1 MGPWLH
7 PKHIVT
13 IHDIRAFSAEHFDSL
28 PTRTQTWQRAS
39 FRVLATTAAMILTDS
54 VYSQSRI
61 LETFHLRD
69 EKVKVI
75 YPGADHI
82 LNVPVDPATLDKLG
96 LEPRKYVLAV
106 GSLYPHKNLTILHS
120 INWDEFGVDLCV
132 VGEAPSTNA
141 KAFQKVVDEA
151 RAQPRNIHYLGRRSD
166 SEIRSLYMNAFAYVL
181 PSLYE
186 GFGFPPLEAMYCGC
200 PVIASDR
207 TSIPEVCG
215 EGALY
220 FDPLSG
226 ESLRRVVAQL
236 VDDPQ
241 TRDKMIENG
250 YKRAR
255 EFTWERAARQVMAV
269 LEQI

>member
-1 MGPWLH
+1 
-7 PKHIVT
+7 
-13 IHDIRAFSAEHFDSL
+13 
-28 PTRTQTWQRAS
+28 
-39 FRVLATTAAMILTDS
+39 MILTDS
-54 VYSQSRI
+54 LYSQSRI

-69 EKVKVI
+69 DKVKVI

-82 LNVPVDPATLDKLG
+82 LNVRADPATLEKLG

-106 GSLYPHKNLTILHS
+106 GSLYPHKNLAILHS
-120 INWDEFGVDLCV
+120 INWGEFGLDLCV

-141 KAFQKVVDEA
+141 RAFQKVVEES

-166 SEIRSLYMNAFAYVL
+166 GEIRSLYANAFAYVL

-220 FDPLSG
+220 FDALSG
-226 ESLRRVVAQL
+226 ESLGRAIAQI

-241 TRDKMIENG
+241 LRGRMIENG
-250 YKRAR
+250 YRRAR
-255 EFTWERAARQVMAV
+255 EFTWDRTAREVMAL
-269 LEQI
+269 LEQIQMGG

>member
-1 MGPWLH
+1 
-7 PKHIVT
+7 
-13 IHDIRAFSAEHFDSL
+13 
-28 PTRTQTWQRAS
+28 
-39 FRVLATTAAMILTDS
+39 MILTDS